1 MPTFPTLNSNSVAQ
15 YPLEV
20 RTSYLTQSVR
30 FLDGSRQ
37 NYQLFGRPLRRWRID
52 LDLLDD
58 HELSNLSAFV
68 EQQQGGTFVFPD
80 PVSGTSVGNCVLS
93 VDGFVIT
100 ARDELRGKALVFVEE
115 VA

>member
-1 MPTFPTLNSNSVAQ
+1 MPAFPTLKSGAQAQ

-20 RTSYLTQSVR
+20 RTSFGTQSVH

-37 NYQLFGRPLRRWRID
+37 NYRLFGRPMRRWRIE
-52 LDLLDD
+52 LDLLDEQ
-58 HELSNLSAFV
+58 ELSNLSAFV
-68 EQQQGGTFVFPD
+68 DQQQGVPFAFPD

-93 VDGFVIT
+93 ADGLLIT
-100 ARDELRGKALVFVEE
+100 VKDELRGKALLFVEE